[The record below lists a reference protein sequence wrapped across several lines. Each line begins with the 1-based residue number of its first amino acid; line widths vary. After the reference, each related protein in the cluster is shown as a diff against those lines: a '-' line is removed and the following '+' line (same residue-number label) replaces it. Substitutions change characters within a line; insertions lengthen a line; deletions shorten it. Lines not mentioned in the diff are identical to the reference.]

1 MKRILFIA
9 ATLAAIAAGA
19 ASVPYWVEVD
29 PSDSAVKK
37 KFGNVDHYFE
47 RIDLDGDVSS
57 IFDASWWFTPDESQV
72 EGVEVSIKKGSDDGY
87 FTKQP
92 IKISPKD
99 TEADIWKKIDDAKIP
114 SSAAGAYAL
123 SVAALAKS
131 LYNEIQNR
139 YLKEGL
145 ETIAK
150 TLQADLLADFATT
163 YDIYTTDGGEVM
175 RVISESAL
183 PNYSGSASQ
192 IDQLKTLRSQFGV
205 KAGNDVKI
213 PKSSLVVQG
222 VVGLSGGGGGSSP
235 SDGMSVTN
243 MTYRGTDENDKVV
256 DKNVLALAGWWQRY
270 SDDGG
275 IGSPDYEG
283 SKFLCDF
290 SLDDLTKPVDDA
302 SRENLNKHFLL
313 TRTDDGLMHY
323 IKMDSQLKAAVVADD
338 VSITTNKDFGAV
350 KSGTLSLANWTT
362 PTAYNFSEWL
372 LMSEE
377 QRKSLGVYGRFNAD
391 VVIRQR
397 YSEDDY
403 SQTNLMYY
411 SSGSLYEMSWST
423 NWNEAAKDIAAKEA
437 EKVVNW
443 NTNWV
448 RLADNIASSQSE
460 MKKYVD
466 NSLNWSTNWFAS
478 VKDMEGDRKKITDYI
493 NGQLDILTN
502 TLNGIDL
509 AVETT
514 QGQIKDVK
522 DYVQKLQ
529 DFQTN
534 VIINT
539 ELAKVN
545 GSIKSTHDFVSDT
558 YDILTNQIDGIR
570 KVVESEQAQTIQTT
584 KDYVQSVMD
593 FQTNLIINTELAKL
607 NGTIK
612 TTKKLIDETYD
623 ILTNELQGIHK
634 AMDDESVD
642 FINSVKDY
650 VDRRFDIETNVIVSV
665 EMAKQNQSIKD
676 VRTFVNDT
684 FELITNRLNGIDNLI
699 KSGDVASIYDVASYI
714 DAQLDIET
722 NIVKATELAQANQS
736 IADIKSFVDDT
747 YTILTNT
754 LAAIENLKKSGE
766 AGISSVKDYV
776 DTKLAID
783 TNLVSAVKIAEMQGS
798 IDSIRNF
805 VYDTLEVATN
815 LVASINDFVERQRI
829 DGVRTISD
837 YMRWKMNYETNLF
850 EKIAQANKKM
860 GELDAREFAT
870 FVTNLYQNT
879 YEVEN
884 WEIITNVYITYFG
897 GKMATAG
904 ERVEPPKLDPKDDPY
919 SPEFEEDEYSDFLLP
934 VKNARIINE
943 ATNAPLNKIRA
954 EHMFDFDVL
963 DTNVVTVGSGDDA
976 HTFPVVQLRGFSLA
990 DAETCTKVPV
1000 KRSKDKIKPPESTG
1014 EAPYSTEFASDYALD
1029 WMDFPEAL
1037 VGITSNGIEKIEKWL
1052 KEQNEVNI
1060 FNLVASNHV
1069 KIAKLKTDPYET
1081 IEAGYLLDHKTLW
1094 TNDTRKA
1101 EIMGY
1106 HTAAPYT
1113 VPYIDYGEV
1122 TNLVDM
1128 GELVDNGWYEPV
1140 IDPETGEQAIDPETG
1155 EPMEEWIEN
1164 WEWEENWQEVV
1175 TTEKFFKWEKLP
1187 MSDERLQEKYLSQYG
1202 IPWFWS
1208 LSGGEVETTIHGVGQ
1223 HVWNYSSIFGFPTAD
1238 DCAIPWRHE
1247 VDEGDDE
1254 DTKGNCIAKVNWTE
1268 KPEDASSTK
1277 NYELTMNGTRVAW
1290 TPSASAIRFVG
1301 NVGSGG
1307 TFAEAVVGEGANTNT
1322 VTFAS
1327 AADSNVKVDVQG
1339 DGNGNVT
1346 ITIGVY
1352 YVTESNLNPS
1362 SGNSGL

>member
-1 MKRILFIA
+1 
-9 ATLAAIAAGA
+9 
-19 ASVPYWVEVD
+19 
-29 PSDSAVKK
+29 
-37 KFGNVDHYFE
+37 
-47 RIDLDGDVSS
+47 
-57 IFDASWWFTPDESQV
+57 
-72 EGVEVSIKKGSDDGY
+72 
-87 FTKQP
+87 
-92 IKISPKD
+92 
-99 TEADIWKKIDDAKIP
+99 
-114 SSAAGAYAL
+114 
-123 SVAALAKS
+123 
-131 LYNEIQNR
+131 
-139 YLKEGL
+139 
-145 ETIAK
+145 
-150 TLQADLLADFATT
+150 
-163 YDIYTTDGGEVM
+163 
-175 RVISESAL
+175 
-183 PNYSGSASQ
+183 
-192 IDQLKTLRSQFGV
+192 
-205 KAGNDVKI
+205 
-213 PKSSLVVQG
+213 
-222 VVGLSGGGGGSSP
+222 
-235 SDGMSVTN
+235 
-243 MTYRGTDENDKVV
+243 
-256 DKNVLALAGWWQRY
+256 
-270 SDDGG
+270 
-275 IGSPDYEG
+275 
-283 SKFLCDF
+283 
-290 SLDDLTKPVDDA
+290 
-302 SRENLNKHFLL
+302 
-313 TRTDDGLMHY
+313 
-323 IKMDSQLKAAVVADD
+323 
-338 VSITTNKDFGAV
+338 
-350 KSGTLSLANWTT
+350 
-362 PTAYNFSEWL
+362 
-372 LMSEE
+372 
-377 QRKSLGVYGRFNAD
+377 
-391 VVIRQR
+391 
-397 YSEDDY
+397 
-403 SQTNLMYY
+403 
-411 SSGSLYEMSWST
+411 
-423 NWNEAAKDIAAKEA
+423 
-437 EKVVNW
+437 
-443 NTNWV
+443 
-448 RLADNIASSQSE
+448 
-460 MKKYVD
+460 
-466 NSLNWSTNWFAS
+466 
-478 VKDMEGDRKKITDYI
+478 
-493 NGQLDILTN
+493 
-502 TLNGIDL
+502 
-509 AVETT
+509 
-514 QGQIKDVK
+514 
-522 DYVQKLQ
+522 
-529 DFQTN
+529 
-534 VIINT
+534 
-539 ELAKVN
+539 
-545 GSIKSTHDFVSDT
+545 
-558 YDILTNQIDGIR
+558 
-570 KVVESEQAQTIQTT
+570 
-584 KDYVQSVMD
+584 MD

-607 NGTIK
+607 NSTVK
-612 TTKKLIDETYD
+612 TTKELIDETYD

-634 AMDDESVD
+634 TMDDESVD

-650 VDRRFDIETNVIVSV
+650 VDRKFDIETNVIVSV
-665 EMAKQNQSIKD
+665 EMAKQNHSIED

-699 KSGDVASIYDVASYI
+699 KGGEVASIHDVASYI

-736 IADIKSFVDDT
+736 IADIKAFVDDT

-754 LAAIENLKKSGE
+754 LAAIDNLKKDSKV
-766 AGISSVKDYV
+766 GISSVKDYV
-776 DTKLAID
+776 DAKLNID
-783 TNLVSAVKIAEMQGS
+783 TNLVSVLKIAEMNKS
-798 IDSIRNF
+798 IESIRDF
-805 VYDTLEVATN
+805 VRDSLEAGTN
-815 LVASINDFVERQRI
+815 LVASINDFVEGQHI

-837 YMRWKMNYETNLF
+837 YMRWKMNYETNLL

-897 GKMATAG
+897 GKMAKAG

-963 DTNVVTVGSGDDA
+963 DTNVVTVGSGEDA

-1000 KRSKDKIKPPESTG
+1000 KRSKDRIKPPESTG

-1037 VGITSNGIEKIEKWL
+1037 VAITSNGIEKIEKWL

-1106 HTAAPYT
+1106 HTAEPYT

-1164 WEWEENWQEVV
+1164 WEWDENWQEVV
-1175 TTEKFFKWEKLP
+1175 TTEKFFKWEKFP

-1202 IPWFWS
+1202 MPWFWS
-1208 LSGGEVETTIHGVGQ
+1208 LSGGEVETTIHGGGQ
-1223 HVWNYSSIFGFPTAD
+1223 HKWNYSSIYGFPTAD

-1247 VDEGDDE
+1247 VDENVDD
-1254 DTKGNCIAKVNWTE
+1254 GSVQSNCIAKVNWTE

-1301 NVGSGG
+1301 NVGSDGSVN
-1307 TFAEAVVGEGANTNT
+1307 EAVVGEGANTNT

-1352 YVTESNLNPS
+1352 YLNNAGVQPPYAE
-1362 SGNSGL
+1362 